1 MTCVRGT
8 FVCVPSIF
16 GLDCPSGSRL
26 VAREFLLEYLSVS
39 SGFLAEDCLGS
50 TCTKTVGIF
59 FVFCGGGLEF
69 WRSGLGRGFM
79 KSKVSWCFWSNFSAN
94 MILGSR
100 TPDQTTAPHTR
111 RCTASDIATVH
122 VRRYR
127 VKVLCSRLGSLFSI
141 PQAMLMQIP
150 GVGNLLF
157 IV

>member
-16 GLDCPSGSRL
+16 GLDCLSGSGL
-26 VAREFLLEYLSVS
+26 VASEFLSEYLSVS
-39 SGFLAEDCLGS
+39 SGFLAEACLGS

-59 FVFCGGGLEF
+59 FFFCGGRLGF
-69 WRSGLGRGFM
+69 WRFGLGRGFM
-79 KSKVSWCFWSNFSAN
+79 KSKVSWRFCSDFSAK
-94 MILGSR
+94 MILGLR
-100 TPDQTTAPHTR
+100 TPDQITAPHTS
-111 RCTASDIATVH
+111 RCTANDIATVN

-127 VKVLCSRLGSLFSI
+127 VKVLCSRLGSLVSI

-150 GVGNLLF
+150 AGGNLLF